1 MAPITP
7 VTGDPTLSSA
17 LHRDWAHMQAKHSY
31 KQILFFKKM
40 LLNVP
45 KAEGLSVGLFNL
57 RLPLDPKSACLGL
70 PNTAIRAFRTTSDFL
85 LLCKK
90 ENVLSVSG
98 SGQGG
103 VQKEDV

>member
-7 VTGDPTLSSA
+7 VTGDRTLSSA

-70 PNTAIRAFRTTSDFL
+70 PNTSIRAFKTTSDFL

-90 ENVLSVSG
+90 ENVLSVSS

>member
-31 KQILFFKKM
+31 KQIFFLKNAFKR
-40 LLNVP
+40 
-45 KAEGLSVGLFNL
+45 AEGLSVGLFNL

-70 PNTAIRAFRTTSDFL
+70 PNTSIRAFKTTSDFL

-90 ENVLSVSG
+90 ENVLSVSS